1 MAQIYISL
9 NKSELSKLEEISDI
23 TQTNYEIKDSLV
35 DIESVWCALEDL
47 LYEYHNLQEEHED
60 YKEYTR
66 EHYEPRRFNPYKEYG
81 ISESD
86 FH

>member
-23 TQTNYEIKDSLV
+23 TQIDYDIKDSQVEVEGIL
-35 DIESVWCALEDL
+35 SALEDL
-47 LYEYHNLQEEHED
+47 LYEYHNLQEKHED
-60 YKEYTR
+60 YKEYTK

-81 ISESD
+81 ISERD